1 MALTMRRDRE
11 RRDFW
16 KNKIK
21 RNNYFRKMIVCRH
34 RVVSALNC
42 DILRMENMNPMLKQE
57 LRPCGSVDFCR
68 YNENYVVTNYVIN
81 IQNCV

>member
-1 MALTMRRDRE
+1 MILYTEFDEFAHALVKHHRDKMALTIRRDRE

-34 RVVSALNC
+34 RLVCALNC
-42 DILRMENMNPMLKQE
+42 NILRMENMNPML
-57 LRPCGSVDFCR
+57 
-68 YNENYVVTNYVIN
+68 
-81 IQNCV
+81 

>member
-1 MALTMRRDRE
+1 MALTIRRDRE

-21 RNNYFRKMIVCRH
+21 RNNYLRKMIVRRH

-42 DILRMENMNPMLKQE
+42 DILRMENIDPML
-57 LRPCGSVDFCR
+57 
-68 YNENYVVTNYVIN
+68 
-81 IQNCV
+81 